1 MHVICLNVT
10 HAADN
15 LYGAA
20 VTITRGVGFS
30 AVSDLDLNTLCI
42 LCNFRNTFGKSAR
55 SIAERRSQQFKDTVF
70 FFRSQ
75 QFKATVFSSSEFNNL
90 KILRVFSDLIAEI
103 YKPSSK
109 QHNCFC

>member
-55 SIAERRSQQFKDTVF
+55 SIAERRSQQFKDI
-70 FFRSQ
+70 
-75 QFKATVFSSSEFNNL
+75 VFSSEVNNLKILFFSSEFNNL
-90 KILRVFSDLIAEI
+90 KILFFLLT
-103 YKPSSK
+103 
-109 QHNCFC
+109 